1 MLEPPPPVLEVETLQ
16 FPAHALIEQADLR
29 VPTARPPT
37 GRQFAFHQ
45 QSRRQLFD
53 LPLFRVGVEGML
65 DDLAPVL
72 DDVYPADVCAVA
84 KISVRRDRETALR
97 WSIGEIEV
105 S

>member
-1 MLEPPPPVLEVETLQ
+1 
-16 FPAHALIEQADLR
+16 
-29 VPTARPPT
+29 
-37 GRQFAFHQ
+37 
-45 QSRRQLFD
+45 
-53 LPLFRVGVEGML
+53 ML